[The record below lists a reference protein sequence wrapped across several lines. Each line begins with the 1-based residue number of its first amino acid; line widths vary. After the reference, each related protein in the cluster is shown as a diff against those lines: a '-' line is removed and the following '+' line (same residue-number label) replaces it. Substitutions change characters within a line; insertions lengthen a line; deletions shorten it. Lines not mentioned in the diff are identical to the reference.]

1 MGVRAFLTG
10 DVGTA
15 GDVVIVFKHLN
26 RLGRGDG
33 SVSNEPA
40 LPSKRMDPS
49 WVYQNLHFKARLEG
63 TRV

>member
-1 MGVRAFLTG
+1 MGVRAYLTG

-15 GDVVIVFKHLN
+15 GDVVIVLKHLN
-26 RLGRGDG
+26 LLGRGDG

-40 LPSKRMDPS
+40 LPSKRMDLNWS
-49 WVYQNLHFKARLEG
+49 YQNPYLKARLGG